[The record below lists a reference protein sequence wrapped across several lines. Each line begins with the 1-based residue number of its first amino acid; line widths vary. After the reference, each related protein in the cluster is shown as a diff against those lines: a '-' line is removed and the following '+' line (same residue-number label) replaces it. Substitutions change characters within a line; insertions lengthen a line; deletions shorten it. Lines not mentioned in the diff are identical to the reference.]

1 MNWEDKGFLISK
13 NRYNENSV
21 IAEFFTKNHGK
32 TSGVIFGGTSK
43 KIKNYLQIGNK
54 IHLNY
59 SSKSENKIGY
69 FKIEIIQALS
79 PLYFDNSKKL
89 LCIKSAMSLIKL
101 LSAELQKNEM
111 IYDLIKKFYII
122 LTHDNWIKK
131 YIYWELDLLKNI
143 GYDLDLNNFVEKETY
158 NNSFVYVS
166 KSSTKKIIPSFLIEK
181 NMNDE
186 EMSILLDGLHLVGD
200 YLEKTIL
207 KPNNILLPLSR
218 TQFINFLK

>member
-186 EMSILLDGLHLVGD
+186 EMSILLDGLYLVGD

-207 KPNNILLPLSR
+207 KPNNILPPLSR

>member
-1 MNWEDKGFLISK
+1 M
-13 NRYNENSV
+13 
-21 IAEFFTKNHGK
+21 
-32 TSGVIFGGTSK
+32 
-43 KIKNYLQIGNK
+43 
-54 IHLNY
+54 
-59 SSKSENKIGY
+59 
-69 FKIEIIQALS
+69 
-79 PLYFDNSKKL
+79 
-89 LCIKSAMSLIKL
+89 
-101 LSAELQKNEM
+101 
-111 IYDLIKKFYII
+111 
-122 LTHDNWIKK
+122 
-131 YIYWELDLLKNI
+131 DLLKNI